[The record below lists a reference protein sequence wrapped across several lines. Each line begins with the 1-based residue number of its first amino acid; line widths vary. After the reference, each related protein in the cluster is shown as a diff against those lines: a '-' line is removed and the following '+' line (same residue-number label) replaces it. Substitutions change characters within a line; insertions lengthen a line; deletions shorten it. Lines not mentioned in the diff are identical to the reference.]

1 MKIKVVCNC
10 KDCLIAET
18 QNNPLTELIEYMRTV
33 WVFIDDF
40 DDDVLYGTIYLED
53 LPLFTI
59 RRSSNGLEYIGGPLP
74 LYLNNMFTPISG
86 FVCPSWSLK
95 GALVLLRHSSVEWSL
110 VDVNDPTV
118 MIATGSFEQMM
129 NNYIEILI

>member
-10 KDCLIAET
+10 RDVLIAET
-18 QNNPLTELIEYMRTV
+18 QNNPMTELIEYMRTV
-33 WVFIDDF
+33 WVFLDDF
-40 DDDVLYGTIYLED
+40 NGDVLYGTIYLED

-74 LYLNNMFTPISG
+74 HYLNNIFIPAEG